1 MRLVP
6 FLDHFTFYST
16 LRSRIPQKL
25 PVIFVSIRFCARPSL
40 CSWKDFSEM
49 FQRRVSCVD
58 LMRIS
63 VGSEISWIASQRQ
76 AMHDDLQNIVASFQN
91 CWILTVSWMNLAIQF
106 AHEAPFQTACAI
118 FRGIDQLPWMLFPC
132 MISYDLLGVC
142 RSVFLCCIFLGL

>member
-25 PVIFVSIRFCARPSL
+25 LVIFVSIRFCARPSL

-63 VGSEISWIASQRQ
+63 VGSEISWIASQGQ
-76 AMHDDLQNIVASFQN
+76 AMHDDLLPLSAAIVL
-91 CWILTVSWMNLAIQF
+91 C
-106 AHEAPFQTACAI
+106 
-118 FRGIDQLPWMLFPC
+118 G
-132 MISYDLLGVC
+132 
-142 RSVFLCCIFLGL
+142 RSR